1 MIDDRLAWVYRSDPR
16 DWVEYGKY
24 TMRRMDRDW
33 IEAGYMVRT
42 LVKWC
47 KGMAERRELHKQTA
61 SKKLR

>member
-1 MIDDRLAWVYRSDPR
+1 MDDWLAWVYRSGPR

-24 TMRRMDRDW
+24 TMRRMDRDR

-42 LVKWC
+42 LVKWW
-47 KGMAERRELHKQTA
+47 KGMAEWRELHKQTA